1 MKKKKLLG
9 ILAVLM
15 VFALAL
21 TGCGQQGE
29 QNAGATGSESQNSTT
44 AADDGKNEG
53 EVTTEPDGSDDVGGE
68 ADNRNPEMRDGK
80 YVYEVD
86 GTEIL
91 CKTNI
96 WDYIDGDVWHRT
108 EMFEA
113 LGYERDDSIGVARSP
128 GFFRYVED
136 SEFGKS
142 QFTAFVTS
150 PTNTNSE
157 DFIEYRYLNELHVG
171 SYGHSIEV
179 YVRCQQDTFATEKE
193 DGPRTPID
201 IIVLTAYLLEQ
212 CQNDVNESYLDDVF
226 LNADDGFLRIY
237 E

>member
-1 MKKKKLLG
+1 MKKSLLG

-29 QNAGATGSESQNSTT
+29 QNAGATGSEGQNSTT

-96 WDYIDGDVWHRT
+96 WDYEGRLD
-108 EMFEA
+108 A
-113 LGYERDDSIGVARSP
+113 LLGAP
-128 GFFRYVED
+128 MN
-136 SEFGKS
+136 K
-142 QFTAFVTS
+142 
-150 PTNTNSE
+150 NSE
-157 DFIEYRYLNELHVG
+157 DFLELRYLNVLG
-171 SYGHSIEV
+171 FYGQGGRFVEIIIR
-179 YVRCQQDTFATEKE
+179 YYQDGFATDEP
-193 DGPRTPID
+193 DGPTTPID
-201 IIVLTAYLLEQ
+201 LVIMSAYFLEQ
-212 CQNDVNESYLDDVF
+212 CQENVDNDYLYVF
-226 LNADDGFLRIY
+226 PNAGDGVYRIY

>member
-1 MKKKKLLG
+1 MKKKNLLG

-29 QNAGATGSESQNSTT
+29 QNAGATGFESQNGTT

-53 EVTTEPDGSDDVGGE
+53 EVTAEPDGSDDVGGE

-108 EMFEA
+108 EMFED
-113 LGYERDDSIGVARSP
+113 LGYMRDDNIEVPSRSP

-136 SEFGKS
+136 ER
-142 QFTAFVTS
+142 FTAFVGS
-150 PTNTNSE
+150 PMDKNSE
-157 DFIEYRYLNELHVG
+157 DFLELRYLNELIISKEGEPIAV
-171 SYGHSIEV
+171 I
-179 YVRCQQDTFATEKE
+179 VRCEQENFATDKA

-201 IIVLTAYLLEQ
+201 IVIMTSYLLEQ
-212 CQNDVNESYLDDVF
+212 CQDDVSRWYINDIF
-226 LNADDGFLRIY
+226 PDAGTGILRIY
-237 E
+237 Q

>member
-1 MKKKKLLG
+1 MKKKGLLG
-9 ILAVLM
+9 IVAFLM
-15 VFALAL
+15 VIALAL
-21 TGCGQQGE
+21 TGCGQQGK
-29 QNAGATGSESQNSTT
+29 QNAGATGSEGQNSTIT
-44 AADDGKNEG
+44 DNGNANN
-53 EVTTEPDGSDDVGGE
+53 GE
-68 ADNRNPEMRDGK
+68 AMAEPEDSENVGDEASNHNPEMKDG
-80 YVYEVD
+80 YYAYEVD
-86 GTEIL
+86 GVEVL

-113 LGYERDDSIGVARSP
+113 LGYERGDSIGVARSP

-157 DFIEYRYLNELHVG
+157 DFIEYQYLNELHVG

-212 CQNDVNESYLDDVF
+212 CQNDVNESYLDDIF
-226 LNADDGFLRIY
+226 SNADDGFLRIY

>member
-1 MKKKKLLG
+1 MKKKGLLG

-29 QNAGATGSESQNSTT
+29 QNAGATGSESQNGTT
-44 AADDGKNEG
+44 AVDDGKNEG
-53 EVTTEPDGSDDVGGE
+53 EVTAEPDGSDDVGGE

-96 WDYIDGDVWHRT
+96 WDYIDGDVWYRT
-108 EMFEA
+108 KMFED
-113 LGYERDDSIGVARSP
+113 LGYERDDSIEVASRSP
-128 GFFRYVED
+128 GFFQYTDEGRLD
-136 SEFGKS
+136 
-142 QFTAFVTS
+142 AFVGA
-150 PTNTNSE
+150 PMDKNSD
-157 DFIEYRYLNELHVG
+157 DFLELRYLNELIITGQGEFISVIVR
-171 SYGHSIEV
+171 YYQDDYATDEV
-179 YVRCQQDTFATEKE
+179 DAA
-193 DGPRTPID
+193 RTPID
-201 IIVLTAYLLEQ
+201 IIIMSAYFLEQ
-212 CQNDVNESYLDDVF
+212 CQNDVDNAYLDDMF
-226 LNADDGFLRIY
+226 PNAVRGNLRIY